1 MRRYLRNLIKM
12 FAVCFFSYASIG
24 VFPHEGTAQN
34 PWESQQ
40 PVLTVTSSA
49 SEYDQFEPIVLTLTV
64 SLEGH
69 GTEDDHRRPTDFY
82 VTTYEAGTIGIV
94 SATRNGRPIQPAIGT
109 LRFDDSPVA
118 LQIRSLRRLV
128 GGTALTIPLDL
139 QFAPSLGGSRLS
151 VKLLDPA
158 GRNSVLTYPLGE
170 RGLYVL
176 QFVYEY
182 TGPDHGWVHPFRG
195 KILSNAV
202 RFRVR

>member
-1 MRRYLRNLIKM
+1 MRRYLRNLVKM
-12 FAVCFFSYASIG
+12 FALCVLSWASIG
-24 VFPHEGTAQN
+24 VLPNEGAADDKRAK
-34 PWESQQ
+34 Q
-40 PVLTVTSSA
+40 PVLTATSSA
-49 SEYDQFEPIVLTLTV
+49 SEYDQFEPILLTLTL
-64 SLEGH
+64 SLQGRVA
-69 GTEDDHRRPTDFY
+69 EDDRRQPIAFY

-94 SATRNGRPIQPAIGT
+94 SATRDGKPIQPKIGT
-109 LRFDDSPVA
+109 LHFDDIPVA

-139 QFAPSLGGSRLS
+139 QYAALLGGSQLS
-151 VKLLDPA
+151 MKLLHSA
-158 GRNSVLTYPLGE
+158 GRNLVLSYPLGE
-170 RGLYVL
+170 RGLYEL